1 METAAMR
8 GGSIPATSSSSSSS
22 QPVRRE
28 WRVISEH
35 AYRNNA
41 NEEVEHSKFGQ
52 TDERTIYE
60 MLALCCG
67 KVQEAVGSLDV
78 DFCSITIDGGN
89 DTVLR
94 KQLLDV
100 CRRRE
105 ELQQMEI
112 RLRAQTIVRAE
123 IMEVRNS
130 YEAQLK
136 EHSNA
141 TTKLKEQLQEREQY
155 ICELELKV
163 AEKDRELHAVN
174 NEAAWAKEDF
184 LREQNE
190 KLATFRRE
198 HDSSEA
204 EKAQHLKQIHDLQEH
219 IKEKESHFLA
229 LEEQHRVA
237 QDAIL
242 YKDEQLREAQ
252 AWIARLQEM
261 GALQSSSLQAEL
273 RERTDQFHQYCAGF
287 QRQAMEM
294 ERHHVQTI
302 RQLQFELVEA
312 RERNC
317 VHSSSSQAP
326 SGSSMDSSLY
336 DKSQGNENNPVDSV
350 TINGTSKV
358 MPNGRLN
365 GTASVVSLSNTSSEV
380 ERVPGMPV
388 VPSSIVGVGEL
399 PSSRHVDHCFPSSQ
413 VKSLPPFILHPQ
425 GVPQS
430 LSSTNSFI
438 SPFELHQHWQNHQVL
453 PDAVRSTVDN
463 EHQTSKADQ
472 NSLDSGVHYKYE
484 LPVDKEEVH
493 EDQLNTHINP
503 QLTSGAK
510 SNEPIAELQL
520 VKSIEKNPHRMS
532 HEAEESLSTNSHFH
546 GTCGFDSPRQNN
558 ELEVVE
564 SDERSYQTS
573 PLQHENLSANSKF
586 HGTHGFDAPRQ
597 KNELKIH
604 NETNSPSIVL
614 QKGPAFNLSQQWSA
628 ATVPVSSTQ
637 NKLLIF
643 SNLAKCNGN
652 LITSEGSVSAPLAS
666 SPLAAGKAIEPTL
679 LDERS
684 LLACIVRAIPA
695 GSGNGIRISSTLP
708 NRLGK
713 MLSPLHWH
721 DYKKKYGKLDDF
733 VTHYPE
739 LFIIEGDFI
748 HLREGAQEKISA
760 TTAAAKV
767 AAAAA
772 SCAPY
777 SSLLPSVAVTPVA
790 QTNRLKKAQLSDS
803 KPLTVQPT
811 EVTDLPKCG
820 DPGDINAQIPKMHS
834 QQLNGFNF
842 KPQHARSDMKVLSK
856 TSLTKDIH
864 EIHGSSEM
872 RPDHLPNPVT
882 GNGVN
887 LNRASLP
894 PSQNGVSS
902 NGRHASGVRR
912 DGLKS
917 KHQKLAFN

>member
-1 METAAMR
+1 METAAVR
-8 GGSIPATSSSSSSS
+8 SGSIPATSSSSSSS
-22 QPVRRE
+22 SLPVRRE
-28 WRVISEH
+28 WRAISEH

-52 TDERTIYE
+52 TGERTIYE
-60 MLALCCG
+60 
-67 KVQEAVGSLDV
+67 EAVGSLNV
-78 DFCSITIDGGN
+78 DFCAVTINGGN
-89 DTVLR
+89 DVVLR

-112 RLRAQTIVRAE
+112 QLRAQTIVQAE

-141 TTKLKEQLQEREQY
+141 TMKLKEQLQEREQH
-155 ICELELKV
+155 IRELELKV
-163 AEKDRELHAVN
+163 EEKDRELHAVN

-198 HDSSEA
+198 RDNSEA
-204 EKAQHLKQIHDLQEH
+204 EKAQHMKQIHDLQEH

-261 GALQSSSLQAEL
+261 GALQSSSFQAEL
-273 RERTDQFHQYCAGF
+273 RERTDQFHQYYMGF
-287 QRQAMEM
+287 QRQVMEM

-302 RQLQFELVEA
+302 QQLQLEVAEA

-317 VHSSSSQAP
+317 VHSNSSQAP
-326 SGSSMDSSLY
+326 NGSAMDSSLY

-350 TINGTSKV
+350 TLNGTLKF
-358 MPNGRLN
+358 MPNGKLN

-388 VPSSIVGVGEL
+388 VPSSIVGVDEL

-413 VKSLPPFILHPQ
+413 VKSLSSFIMHLQ

-438 SPFELHQHWQNHQVL
+438 SPFELHQHWQNHRVL
-453 PDAVRSTVDN
+453 PDDAHSTVDN

-472 NSLDSGVHYKYE
+472 NSLESGVHYKYE
-484 LPVDKEEVH
+484 LPVDKKEVC
-493 EDQLNTHINP
+493 EDQLNNHINL

-510 SNEPIAELQL
+510 SNEPIAEVQL
-520 VKSIEKNPHRMS
+520 VKSIEKNPYHMS
-532 HEAEESLSTNSHFH
+532 HEAEESLSTNSQFR
-546 GTCGFDSPRQNN
+546 GTYGFDPPQPNN

-573 PLQHENLSANSKF
+573 PVQHENLTTNSKF
-586 HGTHGFDAPRQ
+586 HGTHGFDAPQQ
-597 KNELKIH
+597 KNELKVH
-604 NETNSPSIVL
+604 HETNSPSIIL
-614 QKGPAFNLSQQWSA
+614 QKGPAFNLSQQWSG
-628 ATVPVSSTQ
+628 ATMPVASTQ
-637 NKLLIF
+637 INSVIS
-643 SNLAKCNGN
+643 SNIAKCNGN
-652 LITSEGSVSAPLAS
+652 SSLAS
-666 SPLAAGKAIEPTL
+666 SPLAVGKAIELTL

-713 MLSPLHWH
+713 MLAPLHWH

-733 VTHYPE
+733 VTQHPE

-760 TTAAAKV
+760 TAAAAKV

-790 QTNRLKKAQLSDS
+790 QTTRLKKAQLSDS
-803 KPLTVQPT
+803 KPLISVQPT
-811 EVTDLPKCG
+811 EGTDIPNHG
-820 DPGDINAQIPKMHS
+820 DPPGGINAQIPKLHS
-834 QQLNGFNF
+834 QQVNGFNF
-842 KPQHARSDMKVLSK
+842 NPQQARSDMKILSK
-856 TSLTKDIH
+856 TSLTNDIH

-872 RPDHLPNPVT
+872 RPDHLPNPVA

-887 LNRASLP
+887 LNRTSLP
-894 PSQNGVSS
+894 PSQNKVSS
-902 NGRHASGVRR
+902 NGRHASGGRR
-912 DGLKS
+912 PVGVGFMS
-917 KHQKLAFN
+917 RR

>member
-1 METAAMR
+1 METAAVR
-8 GGSIPATSSSSSSS
+8 SGSIPATSSSSSSS
-22 QPVRRE
+22 SLPVRRE
-28 WRVISEH
+28 WRAISEH

-52 TDERTIYE
+52 TGERTIYE
-60 MLALCCG
+60 L
-67 KVQEAVGSLDV
+67 QEAVGSLNV
-78 DFCSITIDGGN
+78 DFCAVTINGGN
-89 DTVLR
+89 DVVLR

-112 RLRAQTIVRAE
+112 QLRAQTIVQAE

-141 TTKLKEQLQEREQY
+141 TMKLKEQLQEREQH
-155 ICELELKV
+155 IRELELKV
-163 AEKDRELHAVN
+163 EEKDRELHAVN

-198 HDSSEA
+198 RDNSEA
-204 EKAQHLKQIHDLQEH
+204 EKAQHMKQIHDLQEH

-261 GALQSSSLQAEL
+261 GALQSSSFQAEL
-273 RERTDQFHQYCAGF
+273 RERTDQFHQYYMGF
-287 QRQAMEM
+287 QRQVMEM

-302 RQLQFELVEA
+302 QQLQLEVAEA

-317 VHSSSSQAP
+317 VHSNSSQAP
-326 SGSSMDSSLY
+326 NGSAMDSSLY

-350 TINGTSKV
+350 TLNGTLKF
-358 MPNGRLN
+358 MPNGKLN

-388 VPSSIVGVGEL
+388 VPSSIVGVDEL

-413 VKSLPPFILHPQ
+413 VKSLSSFIMHLQ

-438 SPFELHQHWQNHQVL
+438 SPFELHQHWQNHRVL
-453 PDAVRSTVDN
+453 PDDAHSTVDN

-472 NSLDSGVHYKYE
+472 NSLESGVHYKYE
-484 LPVDKEEVH
+484 LPVDKKEVC
-493 EDQLNTHINP
+493 EDQLNNHINL

-510 SNEPIAELQL
+510 SNEPIAEVQL
-520 VKSIEKNPHRMS
+520 VKSIEKNPYHMS
-532 HEAEESLSTNSHFH
+532 HEAEESLSTNSQFR
-546 GTCGFDSPRQNN
+546 GTYGFDPPQPNN
-558 ELEVVE
+558 ELEV
-564 SDERSYQTS
+564 
-573 PLQHENLSANSKF
+573 H
-586 HGTHGFDAPRQ
+586 H
-597 KNELKIH
+597 
-604 NETNSPSIVL
+604 ETNSPSIIL
-614 QKGPAFNLSQQWSA
+614 QKGPAFNLSQQWSG
-628 ATVPVSSTQ
+628 ATMPVASTQ
-637 NKLLIF
+637 INSVIS
-643 SNLAKCNGN
+643 SNIAKCNGN
-652 LITSEGSVSAPLAS
+652 SSLAS
-666 SPLAAGKAIEPTL
+666 SPLAVGKAIELTL

-713 MLSPLHWH
+713 MLAPLHWH

-733 VTHYPE
+733 VTQHPE

-760 TTAAAKV
+760 TAAAAKV

-790 QTNRLKKAQLSDS
+790 QTTRLKKAQLSDS
-803 KPLTVQPT
+803 KPLISVQPT
-811 EVTDLPKCG
+811 EGTDIPNHG
-820 DPGDINAQIPKMHS
+820 DPPGGINAQIPKLHS
-834 QQLNGFNF
+834 QQVNGFNF
-842 KPQHARSDMKVLSK
+842 NPQQARSDMKILSK
-856 TSLTKDIH
+856 TSLTNDIH

-872 RPDHLPNPVT
+872 RPDHLPNPVA

-887 LNRASLP
+887 LNRTSLP
-894 PSQNGVSS
+894 PSQNKVSS
-902 NGRHASGVRR
+902 NGRHASGGRR
-912 DGLKS
+912 PVGVGFMS
-917 KHQKLAFN
+917 RR

>member
-1 METAAMR
+1 METAAVR
-8 GGSIPATSSSSSSS
+8 GGSIPATSSSSSSL
-22 QPVRRE
+22 PVRRE
-28 WRVISEH
+28 WRAISEH
-35 AYRNNA
+35 AYRNNG
-41 NEEVEHSKFGQ
+41 NEEVEHSKFGR
-52 TDERTIYE
+52 TGERTIYE
-60 MLALCCG
+60 
-67 KVQEAVGSLDV
+67 VQEAVGSLNV
-78 DFCSITIDGGN
+78 DFCAVTINGGN
-89 DTVLR
+89 DAVLR

-112 RLRAQTIVRAE
+112 QLKAQTIVQAE

-136 EHSNA
+136 EHSNV
-141 TTKLKEQLQEREQY
+141 TMKLKEQLQEREQH
-155 ICELELKV
+155 IRELELKV
-163 AEKDRELHAVN
+163 EEKDRELHAVN

-198 HDSSEA
+198 RDNSEA
-204 EKAQHLKQIHDLQEH
+204 EKAQHMKQIHDLQEH

-273 RERTDQFHQYCAGF
+273 RERTDQFHQYYMGF
-287 QRQAMEM
+287 QRQVMEM

-302 RQLQFELVEA
+302 QQLQLEVAEA

-317 VHSSSSQAP
+317 VHSNSSHAP
-326 SGSSMDSSLY
+326 NGSSMDSSLY
-336 DKSQGNENNPVDSV
+336 NKSQGNENNPVDSV
-350 TINGTSKV
+350 TLNGTSKF
-358 MPNGRLN
+358 MPNGKLN

-380 ERVPGMPV
+380 ECVPGMPV

-413 VKSLPPFILHPQ
+413 V
-425 GVPQS
+425 
-430 LSSTNSFI
+430 
-438 SPFELHQHWQNHQVL
+438 L
-453 PDAVRSTVDN
+453 PDAAHSTVDN

-472 NSLDSGVHYKYE
+472 NSLESGVHCKYE
-484 LPVDKEEVH
+484 LPVDKKEVR
-493 EDQLNTHINP
+493 EDQLNDHINP

-510 SNEPIAELQL
+510 SNEPIAEVQL
-520 VKSIEKNPHRMS
+520 VKSIEKNRYNMS
-532 HEAEESLSTNSHFH
+532 HEAEESLSTNSQFR
-546 GTCGFDSPRQNN
+546 GTYGLDPPQLNN
-558 ELEVVE
+558 ELEV
-564 SDERSYQTS
+564 
-573 PLQHENLSANSKF
+573 H
-586 HGTHGFDAPRQ
+586 H
-597 KNELKIH
+597 
-604 NETNSPSIVL
+604 ETNSPSIVH
-614 QKGPAFNLSQQWSA
+614 QKGPTFNLSQQWSG
-628 ATVPVSSTQ
+628 ATMPVASTQ
-637 NKLLIF
+637 INSVTF
-643 SNLAKCNGN
+643 SNIAKCNGN
-652 LITSEGSVSAPLAS
+652 LITSEGSVSDPLAS
-666 SPLAAGKAIEPTL
+666 SPLTAGKAIELTL

-713 MLSPLHWH
+713 MLAPLHWH

-733 VTHYPE
+733 VTQHPE

-748 HLREGAQEKISA
+748 HLCEGAQEKISA
-760 TTAAAKV
+760 TAAAAKV

-790 QTNRLKKAQLSDS
+790 QTTRLKKAQLSDS
-803 KPLTVQPT
+803 KLLITVQPA
-811 EVTDLPKCG
+811 EGTDIPNRG
-820 DPGDINAQIPKMHS
+820 DPGGINAQIPKLHS

-842 KPQHARSDMKVLSK
+842 NPQQARSDMKILSK

-872 RPDHLPNPVT
+872 RPDNLPNPVT

-887 LNRASLP
+887 LNRTSLP
-894 PSQNGVSS
+894 PSQNKVSS
-902 NGRHASGVRR
+902 NGRHASGGRR
-912 DGLKS
+912 PVGVGFVS
-917 KHQKLAFN
+917 RR

>member
-1 METAAMR
+1 METAAVR
-8 GGSIPATSSSSSSS
+8 GGSIPATSSSSSSL
-22 QPVRRE
+22 PVRRE
-28 WRVISEH
+28 WRAISEH
-35 AYRNNA
+35 AYRNNG
-41 NEEVEHSKFGQ
+41 NEEVEHSKFGR
-52 TDERTIYE
+52 TGERTIYE
-60 MLALCCG
+60 
-67 KVQEAVGSLDV
+67 EAVGSLNV
-78 DFCSITIDGGN
+78 DFCAVTINGGN
-89 DTVLR
+89 DAVLR

-112 RLRAQTIVRAE
+112 QLKAQTIVQAE

-136 EHSNA
+136 EHSNV
-141 TTKLKEQLQEREQY
+141 TMKLKEQLQEREQH
-155 ICELELKV
+155 IRELELKV
-163 AEKDRELHAVN
+163 EEKDRELHAVN

-198 HDSSEA
+198 RDNSEA
-204 EKAQHLKQIHDLQEH
+204 EKAQHMKQIHDLQEH

-273 RERTDQFHQYCAGF
+273 RERTDQFHQYYMGF
-287 QRQAMEM
+287 QRQVMEM

-302 RQLQFELVEA
+302 QQLQLEVAEA

-317 VHSSSSQAP
+317 VHSNSSHAP
-326 SGSSMDSSLY
+326 NGSSMDSSLY
-336 DKSQGNENNPVDSV
+336 NKSQGNENNPVDSV
-350 TINGTSKV
+350 TLNGTSKF
-358 MPNGRLN
+358 MPNGKLN

-380 ERVPGMPV
+380 ECVPGMPV

-413 VKSLPPFILHPQ
+413 V
-425 GVPQS
+425 
-430 LSSTNSFI
+430 
-438 SPFELHQHWQNHQVL
+438 L
-453 PDAVRSTVDN
+453 PDAAHSTVDN

-472 NSLDSGVHYKYE
+472 NSLESGVHCKYE
-484 LPVDKEEVH
+484 LPVDKKEVR
-493 EDQLNTHINP
+493 EDQLNDHINP

-510 SNEPIAELQL
+510 SNEPIAEVQL
-520 VKSIEKNPHRMS
+520 VKSIEKNRYNMS
-532 HEAEESLSTNSHFH
+532 HEAEESLSTNSQFR
-546 GTCGFDSPRQNN
+546 GTYGLDPPQLNN
-558 ELEVVE
+558 ELEV
-564 SDERSYQTS
+564 
-573 PLQHENLSANSKF
+573 H
-586 HGTHGFDAPRQ
+586 H
-597 KNELKIH
+597 
-604 NETNSPSIVL
+604 ETNSPSIVH
-614 QKGPAFNLSQQWSA
+614 QKGPTFNLSQQWSG
-628 ATVPVSSTQ
+628 ATMPVASTQ
-637 NKLLIF
+637 INSVTF
-643 SNLAKCNGN
+643 SNIAKCNGN
-652 LITSEGSVSAPLAS
+652 LITSEGSVSDPLAS
-666 SPLAAGKAIEPTL
+666 SPLTAGKAIELTL

-713 MLSPLHWH
+713 MLAPLHWH

-733 VTHYPE
+733 VTQHPE

-748 HLREGAQEKISA
+748 HLCEGAQEKISA
-760 TTAAAKV
+760 TAAAAKV

-790 QTNRLKKAQLSDS
+790 QTTRLKKAQLSDS
-803 KPLTVQPT
+803 KLLITVQPA
-811 EVTDLPKCG
+811 EGTDIPNRG
-820 DPGDINAQIPKMHS
+820 DPGGINAQIPKLHS

-842 KPQHARSDMKVLSK
+842 NPQQARSDMKILSK

-872 RPDHLPNPVT
+872 RPDNLPNPVT

-887 LNRASLP
+887 LNRTSLP
-894 PSQNGVSS
+894 PSQNKVSS
-902 NGRHASGVRR
+902 NGRHASGGRR
-912 DGLKS
+912 PVGVGFVS
-917 KHQKLAFN
+917 RR

>member
-1 METAAMR
+1 METAAVR
-8 GGSIPATSSSSSSS
+8 SGSIPATSSSSSSS
-22 QPVRRE
+22 SLPVRRE
-28 WRVISEH
+28 WRAISEH

-52 TDERTIYE
+52 TGERTIYE
-60 MLALCCG
+60 L
-67 KVQEAVGSLDV
+67 QEAVGSLNV
-78 DFCSITIDGGN
+78 DFCAVTINGGN
-89 DTVLR
+89 DVVLR

-112 RLRAQTIVRAE
+112 QLRAQTIVQAE

-141 TTKLKEQLQEREQY
+141 TMKLKEQLQEREQH
-155 ICELELKV
+155 IRELELKV
-163 AEKDRELHAVN
+163 EEKDRELHAVN

-198 HDSSEA
+198 RDNSEA
-204 EKAQHLKQIHDLQEH
+204 EKAQHMKQIHDLQEH

-261 GALQSSSLQAEL
+261 GALQSSSFQAEL
-273 RERTDQFHQYCAGF
+273 RERTDQFHQYYMGF
-287 QRQAMEM
+287 QRQVMEM

-302 RQLQFELVEA
+302 QQLQLEVAEA

-317 VHSSSSQAP
+317 VHSNSSQAP
-326 SGSSMDSSLY
+326 NGSAMDSSLY

-350 TINGTSKV
+350 TLNGTLKF
-358 MPNGRLN
+358 MPNGKLN

-388 VPSSIVGVGEL
+388 VPSSIVGVDEL

-413 VKSLPPFILHPQ
+413 VKSLSSFIMHLQ

-438 SPFELHQHWQNHQVL
+438 SPFELHQHWQNHRVL
-453 PDAVRSTVDN
+453 PDDAHSTVDN

-472 NSLDSGVHYKYE
+472 NSLESGVHYKYE
-484 LPVDKEEVH
+484 LPVDKKEVC
-493 EDQLNTHINP
+493 EDQLNNHINL

-510 SNEPIAELQL
+510 SNEPIAEVQL
-520 VKSIEKNPHRMS
+520 VKSIEKNPYHMS
-532 HEAEESLSTNSHFH
+532 HEAEESLSTNSQFR
-546 GTCGFDSPRQNN
+546 GTYGFDPPQPNN

-573 PLQHENLSANSKF
+573 PVQHENLTTNSKF
-586 HGTHGFDAPRQ
+586 HGTHGFDAPQQ
-597 KNELKIH
+597 KNELKVH
-604 NETNSPSIVL
+604 HETNSPSIIL
-614 QKGPAFNLSQQWSA
+614 QKGPAFNLSQQWSG
-628 ATVPVSSTQ
+628 ATMPVASTQ
-637 NKLLIF
+637 INSVIS
-643 SNLAKCNGN
+643 SNIAKCNGN
-652 LITSEGSVSAPLAS
+652 SSLAS
-666 SPLAAGKAIEPTL
+666 SPLAVGKAIELTL

-713 MLSPLHWH
+713 MLAPLHWH

-733 VTHYPE
+733 VTQHPE

-760 TTAAAKV
+760 TAAAAKV

-790 QTNRLKKAQLSDS
+790 QTTRLKKAQLSDS
-803 KPLTVQPT
+803 KPLISVQPT
-811 EVTDLPKCG
+811 EV
-820 DPGDINAQIPKMHS
+820 A
-834 QQLNGFNF
+834 
-842 KPQHARSDMKVLSK
+842 
-856 TSLTKDIH
+856 
-864 EIHGSSEM
+864 
-872 RPDHLPNPVT
+872 

-887 LNRASLP
+887 LNRTSLP
-894 PSQNGVSS
+894 PSQNKVSS
-902 NGRHASGVRR
+902 NGRHASGGRR
-912 DGLKS
+912 PVGVGFMS
-917 KHQKLAFN
+917 RR